1 MLPLK
6 EILNS
11 ISNKYKT
18 TIAAFK
24 VAAEAKKN
32 INVIRPEDQKEK
44 LSVVALDYIF
54 NKKVEVYEDQN
65 VVKKK

>member
-18 TIAAFK
+18 TISAFK
-24 VAAEAKKN
+24 VSAEAKKN
-32 INVIRPEDQKEK
+32 INCIRVEDQKEK
-44 LSVVALDYIF
+44 LAVVALDYVF
-54 NKKVEVYEDQN
+54 NKKVEVTENQD
-65 VVKKK
+65 VKRK

>member
-24 VAAEAKKN
+24 IYEESKRN
-32 INVIRPEDQKEK
+32 PSVIKPEDQKEK
-44 LSVVALDYIF
+44 ISVVALDYVF
-54 NKKVEVYEDQN
+54 KKKVEVVEDPN
-65 VVKKK
+65 VKRK